1 MALSGNSTLRVADA
15 ETFARLVSPDSR
27 PQRLATDLKF
37 TEGPVWM
44 SQEGGYLLFSDIP
57 ADTIYRWSEGGGL
70 KVFRQPSHNAN
81 GNTRDRQG
89 RLITCEHGSRR
100 VTRTEKDGS
109 ITVLAERYNGKRLNS
124 PNDVVVKSDDS
135 IWFTDPPYGLP
146 RQTEGKELD
155 RQYVFR
161 LDPRSGKLSVVAEDF
176 DRPNGLCF
184 SPDEK
189 RLYIADSA
197 PNARHVRVFDVR
209 DDGTLANG
217 RVLVAFAKDEGV
229 PDGMRCDSAGRLW
242 SSARDGV
249 HVYAPDGGLIGKV
262 PLPETCA
269 NLCFGGPDG
278 RTLYMTAS
286 KSLYC
291 LRLNFDATGRSGN
304 TTKSVVAPAP

>member
-1 MALSGNSTLRVADA
+1 MAFAMNGGAVPGGRVALAD
-15 ETFARLVSPDSR
+15 LVAPEAKV
-27 PQRLATDLKF
+27 QRLAGDLKF

-44 SQEGGYLLFSDIP
+44 DGDGGYLLFSDIP
-57 ADTIYRWSEGGGL
+57 ANTIYRWSQEGGL

-81 GNTRDRQG
+81 GNARDREG

-124 PNDVVVKSDDS
+124 PNDVVVKSDGT

-155 RQYVFR
+155 KQYVFR
-161 LDPRSGKLSVVAEDF
+161 LDPRTGNLSVVAEDF

-189 RLYIADSA
+189 RLYIADSG
-197 PNARHVRVFDVR
+197 PNTRHVRVFDVR

-217 RVLVAFAKDEGV
+217 RVLVAFAKEEGV

-249 HVYAPDGGLIGKV
+249 HIYTPDGRLIGKV

-278 RTLYMTAS
+278 RTLFMTAS

-291 LRLNFDATGRSGN
+291 LRLNFDATGRSGS
-304 TTKSVVAPAP
+304 TTRNAAPAP